1 MRDSR
6 RDGCD
11 VSAAIYACTLARS
24 YQSFVN
30 KVKRASSLHILH
42 RSLKMLTRKNS
53 LDSNNNILLV
63 KWCFFGETEMKG
75 QLESRLTSSKRR
87 VQFADVMG
95 QALVSV
101 KIISPASSEEDV
113 FNTTNRQLSL
123 AKLAVDPRQGK
134 RLKCCFPQPAARD
147 SAFEKRVT
155 EQNVCLE
162 NIVFSTFAI
171 AGTVKVRNLAFAKDV
186 RVRYTLNEWR
196 TYQDIWADYVPDSS
210 NGKTDRFQFRFTV
223 PQDFRIADG
232 IEFAIRYRVAGK
244 EFWDNNSRRNY
255 RIECCSN
262 R

>member
-1 MRDSR
+1 MK
-6 RDGCD
+6 
-11 VSAAIYACTLARS
+11 LA
-24 YQSFVN
+24 
-30 KVKRASSLHILH
+30 K
-42 RSLKMLTRKNS
+42 
-53 LDSNNNILLV
+53 
-63 KWCFFGETEMKG
+63 
-75 QLESRLTSSKRR
+75 LTSSKRR

-101 KIISPASSEEDV
+101 KIISPASSEEDI

-162 NIVFSTFAI
+162 DIVFSTFAI
-171 AGTVKVRNLAFAKDV
+171 AGTVKVRDLAFAKDV

-196 TYQDIWADYVPDSS
+196 TYQDIWADYVPYSS
-210 NGKTDRFQFRFTV
+210 DGKTDRFQFRIIV
-223 PQDFRIADG
+223 PQDCAIVG
-232 IEFAIRYRVAGK
+232 ETVEFAIRYRVAGK

-255 RIECCSN
+255 RIECCEN
-262 R
+262 H